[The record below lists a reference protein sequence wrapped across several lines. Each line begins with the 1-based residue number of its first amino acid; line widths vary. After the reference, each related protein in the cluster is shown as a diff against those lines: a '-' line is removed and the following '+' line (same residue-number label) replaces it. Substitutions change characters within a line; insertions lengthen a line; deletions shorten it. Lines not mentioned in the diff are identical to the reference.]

1 MIVFLRWLF
10 LVPGI
15 VILASA
21 LFLWIVSMFLIDMLP
36 PILGLR
42 MASVAPLVLVGLAL
56 LVPGLLL
63 CLVPTRRRQPVLS
76 AGRGRAGG
84 RPRPP
89 VGGGRSPRG
98 RLDRL

>member
-10 LVPGI
+10 LILGI
-15 VILASA
+15 VFLASA
-21 LFLWIVSMFLIDMLP
+21 LFLWIVSMFMVDMLP
-36 PILGLR
+36 PVLGLR
-42 MASVAPLVLVGLAL
+42 MASLAPLVLVGLAL

-63 CLVPTRRRQPVLS
+63 CLVSTRRRQLPLAS
-76 AGRGRAGG
+76 GRGRAGG